1 VWYLLP
7 IMKTDQL
14 DYDLPESLIAQH
26 PCARRDDSRLLV
38 LDRASGA
45 FREDVFRNLPAH
57 LEAGDCLAL
66 NDTRVIRARLHGRK
80 KTGGKIELFLLRELS
95 PGVWETLIRPSSRVK
110 TGTTIYVGD
119 SICAEVQESG
129 NQGRRRVR
137 FTQPDVLAVLEESG
151 EIPLPPYIRR
161 DETDALDSERYQTVY
176 ARRPGAV
183 AAPTAGL
190 HFTPEVFSALDSKG
204 VRRANLTL
212 HIGYGTFKPV
222 QTERL
227 EDHQVDPEDFDFP
240 AESAELFNATRA
252 EGHRIVA
259 VGTTST
265 RVLESRYF
273 DGSYCPGE
281 GLTKNTIYPPY
292 TFRGV
297 DVLLTNFH
305 LPRSS
310 LLALVCAFAGTDFA
324 LEAYRHA
331 VEQKFNFYSY
341 GDAMLI
347 V

>member
-1 VWYLLP
+1 
-7 IMKTDQL
+7 MKTAEL
-14 DYDLPESLIAQH
+14 DYELPESLIAQH
-26 PCARRDDSRLLV
+26 PCERRDDSRLLV
-38 LDRASGA
+38 LDRAAGEYW
-45 FREDVFRNLPAH
+45 EDVFKNLGSY

-80 KTGGKIELFLLRELS
+80 KTGGKLELFLLRELS

-110 TGTTIYVGD
+110 PGTIVYVGD
-119 SICAEVQESG
+119 SICAVVEEG
-129 NQGRRRVR
+129 GDTGRRRVR
-137 FTQPDVLAVLEESG
+137 FTEPDVLAVLEATG

-161 DETDALDSERYQTVY
+161 AEADARDSQRYQTVY
-176 ARRPGAV
+176 ARHPGAV

-190 HFTPEVFSALDSKG
+190 HFTPELLSALDAKG

-212 HIGYGTFKPV
+212 HVGYGTFKPV

-227 EDHQVDPEDFDFP
+227 EDHRVEPEEFDFP
-240 AESAELFNATRA
+240 EASAELLNTARA

-259 VGTTST
+259 VGTTTT
-265 RVLESRYF
+265 RVLESRHFDAAYF
-273 DGSYCPGE
+273 PGA

-292 TFRGV
+292 TFGGV

-324 LEAYRHA
+324 LAAYRHA
-331 VEQKFNFYSY
+331 VRQKFNFYSY